1 MNNIDVLVGKRI
13 RARRHALG
21 ISQSELGVAIGVKF
35 QQIQKYETGANR
47 VSASR
52 LWAISDK
59 LGVPVV
65 YFFEG
70 ISPTDEGENTEN
82 QLDKY
87 EFLSDSE
94 SVELMELYRMLPV
107 AQRDAVLEF
116 MRSMV
121 PTANV
126 LKSRQEK

>member
-21 ISQSELGVAIGVKF
+21 ISQSELGAAIGVKF

-94 SVELMELYRMLPV
+94 SVELMELYRQLPS
-107 AQRDAVLEF
+107 AQREAVLEF

-121 PTANV
+121 PATDV
-126 LKSRQEK
+126 LKARNEK